1 MRSSFA
7 IAGFVLAAAAP
18 LVAAKGSLG
27 FALGT
32 KLADGSCKYQ
42 ADYEADFDAIFAASG
57 SKLVRGYSADDC
69 NCAKYILP
77 AAKAKGFQVVLGVW
91 PDVEESFTAD
101 RKALREYVPKYPDQV
116 YGITV
121 GSETMY
127 RANFTGQQLLDKI
140 NAVREDVP
148 GVKKIGTAD
157 SWNKFQDG
165 TADDLIKSSNVT
177 LILANAFA
185 YWQGKAAGSDA
196 IYTYFDDIQQALTKI
211 QTISGSMD
219 RIEFWNGESGWPTDG
234 GSDFGAAKAG
244 TSLAADYY
252 KKAVCGMLDW
262 GVNAFYFEAFDE
274 PWKPVS
280 KGDGGAVAD
289 ETHWGAM
296 NADRSAKF
304 DLQC

>member
-1 MRSSFA
+1 MRASFA
-7 IAGFVLAAAAP
+7 VAGFVLAAAAP

-42 ADYEADFDAIFAASG
+42 ADYEADFDAIYAASG

-69 NCAKYILP
+69 NCAKNILP

-91 PDVEESFTAD
+91 PDVEASFIAD
-101 RKALREYVPKYPDQV
+101 RKALNATVSLYPDQV

-127 RANFTGQQLLDKI
+127 RGNFTGQQLLDKI
-140 NAVREDVP
+140 NI
-148 GVKKIGTAD
+148 VKNEHPSVTRIGPAD
-157 SWNKFQDG
+157 SWNRFQDG
-165 TADDLIKSSNVT
+165 TGDDLIKGGVT
-177 LILANAFA
+177 FILANAFA
-185 YWQGKAAGSDA
+185 YWQGSAAGAPA
-196 IYTYFDDIQQALTKI
+196 IKTYFDDIQQALAKVQSI
-211 QTISGSMD
+211 AGSLD
-219 RIEFWNGESGWPTDG
+219 KIEFWNGESGWPTDG

-244 TSLAADYY
+244 TSFAADYY
-252 KKAVCGMLDW
+252 KKAVCGLLDW

-280 KGDGGAVAD
+280 KGDGGIVAD

-296 NADRSAKF
+296 NADRSSKF

>member
-1 MRSSFA
+1 MRPSFA
-7 IAGFVLAAAAP
+7 IAGCVLAAAAP

-42 ADYEADFDAIFAASG
+42 ADYEADFDAIFSASG

-91 PDVEESFTAD
+91 PDVDASFTAD
-101 RKALREYVPKYPDQV
+101 RLALSTYVPLFKDQV

-127 RANFTGQQLLDKI
+127 RGNFTGKQLLEKI
-140 NAVREDVP
+140 KAVKEDHP
-148 GVKKIGTAD
+148 TIKKIGTAD
-157 SWNKFQDG
+157 SWNKFADG
-165 TADDLIKSSNVT
+165 TGDDLIKGNVT
-177 LILANAFA
+177 FILANAFA
-185 YWQGKAAGSDA
+185 YWQGKTAGKEA
-196 IYTYFDDIQQALTKI
+196 IYTYFDDIQQALARV
-211 QTISGSMD
+211 QMISGSMD
-219 RIEFWNGESGWPTDG
+219 KVEFWNGESGWPADG

-252 KKAVCGMLDW
+252 KKAVCGLLDW

-274 PWKPVS
+274 
-280 KGDGGAVAD
+280 
-289 ETHWGAM
+289 
-296 NADRSAKF
+296 
-304 DLQC
+304 